1 MEGCKVF
8 GRYSSIYVSL
18 QMFGAYYF
26 RPCFILFPSLLRA
39 LSCFPGRCYWVGDG
53 GRSTVWCADG
63 FDQRKVTNS
72 LHLLLVL
79 VLSVVSEMQGL
90 VVSFRRLLAWSLRH
104 ALLEHDS
111 LQAYAYVLSIATVKL
126 LVATGHVICVTAHCR
141 DVIYTAIAA
150 VCLYPKQSYPI

>member
-1 MEGCKVF
+1 MEGCKGF
-8 GRYSSIYVSL
+8 GQYSLIYVSL
-18 QMFGAYYF
+18 QMFGANYC

-63 FDQRKVTNS
+63 FDQWKVTDS

-111 LQAYAYVLSIATVKL
+111 LQAYAYVLSIATVKNISCNGTCHL
-126 LVATGHVICVTAHCR
+126 RHC
-141 DVIYTAIAA
+141 T
-150 VCLYPKQSYPI
+150 L

>member
-1 MEGCKVF
+1 MEGCKGF
-8 GRYSSIYVSL
+8 GQYSLIYVSL
-18 QMFGAYYF
+18 QMFGANYC

-90 VVSFRRLLAWSLRH
+90 VVSFCRLLAWSLRH

-111 LQAYAYVLSIATVKL
+111 LQAYAYVLSIATVKNISCNGTCHL
-126 LVATGHVICVTAHCR
+126 RHC
-141 DVIYTAIAA
+141 T
-150 VCLYPKQSYPI
+150 L

>member
-111 LQAYAYVLSIATVKL
+111 LQAYAYVLSIATVKNISCNGTCHL
-126 LVATGHVICVTAHCR
+126 RHC
-141 DVIYTAIAA
+141 T
-150 VCLYPKQSYPI
+150 L